1 MSVNDTVK
9 LLADCSRGAKMGLEA
24 IDEALPLVNDPRMK
38 YTLSDSKSNHITLG
52 NEADTLLKG
61 LNEKPGEPGAVAK
74 GITWV
79 KTNFSVAMNPG
90 DSTVAGVIT
99 DGCNMGI
106 KSINKA
112 LNEYSGADAGAKR
125 VAKRL
130 IDMEKKLVSDMSVYL

>member
-9 LLADCSRGAKMGLEA
+9 LLSDCSKGAKMGLES
-24 IDEALPLVNDPRMK
+24 IDEVPPLVNDPRLK
-38 YTLSDSKSNHITLG
+38 YTLSDSKANHLTLG
-52 NEADTLLKG
+52 NDADTLLKS
-61 LNEKPGEPGAVAK
+61 LAEKPAEPGAVAR
-74 GITWV
+74 GMSWI

-112 LNEYSGADAGAKR
+112 LNDYKNADAGAKR

-130 IDMEKKLVSDMSVYL
+130 IDMEKKLASDMSVYL